1 MAVEG
6 WEARWEDDG
15 GQPGPPAEAL
25 TRARQGGAPAGM
37 IVVVAL
43 VPFFVLPVLGMA
55 LGRRA
60 GTVGLV
66 VGGLF
71 GVALAIGMGR
81 FFGAR
86 LARAS
91 PPDAKSTPDAQSPR
105 DQNR

>member
-15 GQPGPPAEAL
+15 GQPGPPAEAP
-25 TRARQGGAPAGM
+25 TRARQRGAPAGV

-43 VPFFVLPVLGMA
+43 VPFFVLPILGMA

-66 VGGLF
+66 VGGLL
-71 GVALAIGMGR
+71 GVALAVGMVH
-81 FFGAR
+81 FLGAR
-86 LARAS
+86 LARVS
-91 PPDAKSTPDAQSPR
+91 PPDAESTPDAKSPR